1 MKNVSYVLNMKTI
14 LILDAFINDEADETR
29 LSNFINSSRN
39 IGGDILLMSN
49 TNISKTIQEKVDY
62 FFYDKRNQLFKEKYD
77 NYEDINYYNLYDFF
91 KVSNIFPHTQPHGLS
106 VLISLF
112 RSVKIAKDLGYTH
125 FYKMEYDALLGE
137 NTINKIKQLN
147 EDCVETGKKGVFY
160 LNEPTF
166 MNVHYFLCEIDYFLN
181 NFCNISCE
189 EDYINFLQTN
199 GNNRDFLLME
209 EFMCENLKKLNPN
222 EIIVRSNFT
231 EEFSDTLWNSK
242 HTRVYIDE
250 KYKGCYTKFY
260 LNQNNPDEIFI
271 YGYNTKSQPTTRKV
285 IVTFNDET
293 TMEVIQEFDGH
304 GVWNLYGYPNNIK
317 KMDVYDENGF
327 LFEEYCENIKN
338 TIEFF

>member
-1 MKNVSYVLNMKTI
+1 MKTI
-14 LILDAFINDEADETR
+14 LIIDAFINDESDETT
-29 LSNFINSSRN
+29 LNNFINSSRN

-49 TNISKTIQEKVDY
+49 TNISKTIQDKVDY

-77 NYEDINYYNLYDFF
+77 NYKDINYYNLYDNF
-91 KVSNIFPHTQPHGLS
+91 KVSNIFPYTQPHALS

-125 FYKMEYDALLGE
+125 FYKMEYDARLGI
-137 NTINKIKQLN
+137 NTTKKIKQLN
-147 EDCVETGKKGVFY
+147 EDCIEKGKKGVFY
-160 LNEPTF
+160 RDNQTF

-181 NFCNISCE
+181 NFWNISCE

-209 EFMCENLKKLNPN
+209 EFMYENLKKLDPN
-222 EIIVRSNFT
+222 EIIVHRNFE

-242 HTRVYIDE
+242 HARVCFDQ
-250 KYKGCYTKFY
+250 KYKGCYVKFY

-271 YGYNTKSQPTTRKV
+271 YSHNIKSQPTTRKV

-293 TMEVIQEFDGH
+293 IMELIQKFEGYD
-304 GVWNLYGYPNNIK
+304 VWNLFGGYQNNIK
-317 KMDVYDENGF
+317 KMEVYDENEF
-327 LFEEYCENIKN
+327 LFEEYYENVKN
-338 TIEFF
+338 RIEFY

>member
-14 LILDAFINDEADETR
+14 LIIDAFINDEADETI

-49 TNISKTIQEKVDY
+49 TNISKTIQDKVDY

-77 NYEDINYYNLYDFF
+77 NYRDINYYTLYDSF
-91 KVSNIFPHTQPHGLS
+91 KVSNLFSHTQPHGLS

-125 FYKMEYDALLGE
+125 FYKMEYDAMLGE
-137 NTINKIKQLN
+137 NTTNKIKDLN
-147 EDCVETGKKGVFY
+147 KYCIETGKKGIFY
-160 LNEPTF
+160 QDNPTF

-181 NFCNISCE
+181 NFWNISCE

-199 GNNRDFLLME
+199 SNNRDFLLME
-209 EFMCENLKKLNPN
+209 EFMSENLKKLDPN
-222 EIIVRSNFT
+222 EIIVRHNFN

-242 HTRVYIDE
+242 HTRVYFDQ

-271 YGYNTKSQPTTRKV
+271 YGYNTKSQPTTRKI
-285 IVTFNDET
+285 IVAFNDET
-293 TMEVIQEFDGH
+293 TIELIQEFDGH
-304 GVWNLYGYPNNIK
+304 GVWNFHSCPNNIK
-317 KMDVYDENGF
+317 KMEVYDENGF
-327 LFEEYCENIKN
+327 LFEEYCENVKN

>member
-1 MKNVSYVLNMKTI
+1 MKTI
-14 LILDAFINDEADETR
+14 LIIDAFIDDESDETT
-29 LSNFINSSRN
+29 LNNFINSSRN

-49 TNISKTIQEKVDY
+49 TNISKTIQDNVDY

-77 NYEDINYYNLYDFF
+77 NYKDINYYNLYDNF
-91 KVSNIFPHTQPHGLS
+91 KVSNIFPHTQPHALS

-125 FYKMEYDALLGE
+125 FYKMEYDARLGI
-137 NTINKIKQLN
+137 NTTKKIKQLN
-147 EDCVETGKKGVFY
+147 EDCIEKGKKGVFY
-160 LNEPTF
+160 RDNQTF

-181 NFCNISCE
+181 NFWNISCE

-209 EFMCENLKKLNPN
+209 EFMCENLKKLDPN
-222 EIIVRSNFT
+222 EIIVHRNFE

-242 HTRVYIDE
+242 HTRVYFDQ
-250 KYKGCYTKFY
+250 KYKGCYVKFY

-271 YGYNTKSQPTTRKV
+271 YSHNTKSQPTTRKV

-293 TMEVIQEFDGH
+293 IMELIQKFEGYD
-304 GVWNLYGYPNNIK
+304 VWNLFGGYQNNIK
-317 KMDVYDENGF
+317 KMEVYDENEF
-327 LFEEYCENIKN
+327 LFEEYYENVKN
-338 TIEFF
+338 RIEFY